1 MGHAFRFLHAGD
13 FDLQQPLT
21 GLADVPEAIQSLL
34 VDAPYTAAT
43 RVFDIAVREEVDFIV
58 LSGNLLDIDQAG
70 PRAVAFLVEQ
80 FERMDENGIAV
91 YWSGG
96 VTDPPQQWPAA
107 ARLPKSVHLF
117 PAYQVEEVTHY
128 RGDKPLACIRGR
140 SWQGPTTPLDPL
152 APDFDRFYT
161 IAVSYGQYE
170 ISPLLHKP
178 VSYWALGGSPH
189 RLTHGDSLRTVHYP
203 GSPQGRKPQQAGA
216 HGCSVVHV
224 ESDGKTRVQ
233 LIPTD
238 AVRFQTED
246 VSVDPTAPV
255 ADQRRP
261 FLERVKVLRQE
272 SDDRPLL
279 VSWELRLSGTPT
291 LAQREKLSADLLTWL
306 RNEFGESRVPLWS
319 IGVEC
324 ASGLM
329 NPSWMAEDTML
340 GEFLRAIE
348 RACHDDESPLDL
360 SAFIPQRHQQ
370 SSIASIAQIGA
381 GMDKQTLLR
390 EAALLGAQLLGA
402 DERGPARI
410 LS

>member
-1 MGHAFRFLHAGD
+1 MGHAFRFLHSGD

-21 GLADVPEAIQSLL
+21 GLADVPEAIQALL
-34 VDAPYTAAT
+34 VDAPFTAAT
-43 RVFDIAVREEVDFIV
+43 RVFDIAVREEVDFVV
-58 LSGNLLDIDQAG
+58 LSGNLLDIDTAG

-91 YWSGG
+91 YWAGG

-107 ARLPKSVHLF
+107 ARMPKSVNLF
-117 PAYQVEEVTHY
+117 PAYQVEEVNHY
-128 RGDKPLACIRGR
+128 RGDKPLACVRGR

-152 APDFDRFYT
+152 APDFDRLFT
-161 IAVSYGQYE
+161 VAVSYGQYE

-216 HGCSVVHV
+216 HGCSLVHV

-279 VSWELRLSGTPT
+279 VTWELRLSGTPT

-306 RNEFGESRVPLWS
+306 RNEFGASRVPLWS

-324 ASGLM
+324 ASGLL
-329 NPSWMAEDTML
+329 NQSWLAEDTML
-340 GEFLRAIE
+340 GEFLRAVE
-348 RACHDDESPLDL
+348 RACHDDDTPLDL

-370 SSIASIAQIGA
+370 SSIAGIAQIGL
-381 GMDKQTLLR
+381 GTDKQTLLR

>member
-1 MGHAFRFLHAGD
+1 MGHAFRFLHSGD

-21 GLADVPEAIQSLL
+21 GLADVPDAVHELL
-34 VDAPYTAAT
+34 VDAPFTAAT
-43 RVFDIAVREEVDFIV
+43 RVFDLAVREEVDFVV
-58 LSGNLLDIDQAG
+58 LSGNLLDIDTAG

-91 YWSGG
+91 YWAGG

-107 ARLPKSVHLF
+107 ARMPKSVNLF

-128 RGDKPLACIRGR
+128 RGDKPLACVRGR

-152 APDFDRFYT
+152 APDFDRLFT
-161 IAVSYGQYE
+161 VAVSYGQYE

-216 HGCSVVHV
+216 HGCSLVHV

-306 RNEFGESRVPLWS
+306 RNEFGSSRVPLWS
-319 IGVEC
+319 ISVEC
-324 ASGLM
+324 ASGLL
-329 NPSWMAEDTML
+329 NQSWLAEDTML
-340 GEFLRAIE
+340 GEFLRAVE
-348 RACHDDESPLDL
+348 RACHDDDAPLDL

-370 SSIASIAQIGA
+370 SSIASIAQIGL
-381 GMDKQTLLR
+381 GTDKQTLLR

>member
-1 MGHAFRFLHAGD
+1 MGHAFRFLHSGD

-21 GLADVPEAIQSLL
+21 GLADVPEAVHSLL
-34 VDAPYTAAT
+34 VDAPFTAAT
-43 RVFDIAVREEVDFIV
+43 RVFDIAVREEVDFVV
-58 LSGNLLDIDQAG
+58 LSGNLLDIDTAG

-107 ARLPKSVHLF
+107 ARMPKSVNLF
-117 PAYQVEEVTHY
+117 PAYQVEEINHY
-128 RGDKPLACIRGR
+128 RGDKPLACVRGR

-152 APDFDRFYT
+152 APDFDRLFT
-161 IAVSYGQYE
+161 VAVSYGQYE

-216 HGCSVVHV
+216 HGCSLVHV

-291 LAQREKLSADLLTWL
+291 LAQRDKLSADLLTWL
-306 RNEFGESRVPLWS
+306 RNEFGSSRVPLWS

-324 ASGLM
+324 ASGLL
-329 NPSWMAEDTML
+329 NQSWLAEDTML
-340 GEFLRAIE
+340 GEFLRAVE
-348 RACHDDESPLDL
+348 RACHDDDAPLDL
-360 SAFIPQRHQQ
+360 SAFIPTRHQQ
-370 SSIASIAQIGA
+370 SSIASIAQVGL
-381 GMDKQTLLR
+381 GTDKQTLLR

>member
-1 MGHAFRFLHAGD
+1 MGHAFRFLHSGD

-21 GLADVPEAIQSLL
+21 GLAEVPDAVRQLL
-34 VDAPYTAAT
+34 VDAPFTAAQ
-43 RVFDIAVREEVDFIV
+43 RVFDVAIREKVDFVV

-70 PRAVAFLVEQ
+70 PRAVSFLIEQ
-80 FERMDENGIAV
+80 FTRMDENDIGV
-91 YWSGG
+91 YWAGG
-96 VTDPPQQWPAA
+96 VTDPPQQWPGA
-107 ARLPKSVHLF
+107 ARLPKSVNLF
-117 PAYQVEEVTHY
+117 PAYQVEEFTHF
-128 RGDKPLACIRGR
+128 RDDKPIAAVRGR
-140 SWQGPTTPLDPL
+140 SWQGPTVPLDPL
-152 APDFDRFYT
+152 APDFDRLFT
-161 IAVSYGQYE
+161 VAVSYGQTE

-216 HGCSVVHV
+216 HGCSLVHV

-246 VSVDPTAPV
+246 ISLDPTAPV

-261 FLERVKVLRQE
+261 FLERVKTLRTE

-279 VSWELRLSGTPT
+279 VTWELRLSGSPT

-306 RNEFGESRVPLWS
+306 RNEFGSSRVPLWS

-324 ASGLM
+324 ASGLLS
-329 NPSWMAEDTML
+329 PTWMAEDTML

-348 RACHDDESPLDL
+348 KACHDDDVPLDL
-360 SAFIPQRHQQ
+360 STFIPQRHQQ
-370 SSIASIAQIGA
+370 SSIASIAQIGT